1 MSDEKFSLAK
11 NLGADHVVNALID
24 DPIAAIGA
32 LGGAHAAI
40 TTAVAPGI
48 LEQAFGS
55 LRRGGT
61 LVLVALPPDNTV
73 SLPIFQTVLN
83 GLTVVGSVVGT
94 RQDLAEVY
102 ALHASGRTKVMRETR
117 RLDDVNQC
125 FDEVLKGE
133 VAARIVFD
141 LRSARGECRRG
152 IFSR

>member
-1 MSDEKFSLAK
+1 MLTLWSMHSHRRSDC
-11 NLGADHVVNALID
+11 GDR
-24 DPIAAIGA
+24 A

-40 TTAVAPGI
+40 TTAVAPRI
-48 LEQAFGS
+48 VDQAFGS

-73 SLPIFQTVLN
+73 TLPIFQTVLI
-83 GLTVVGSVVGT
+83 GLTVAGSIVGT

-102 ALHASGRTKVMRETR
+102 ALHARGRTTVIRETR
-117 RLDDVNQC
+117 KLDDVNLC

-141 LRSARGECRRG
+141 LR
-152 IFSR
+152 